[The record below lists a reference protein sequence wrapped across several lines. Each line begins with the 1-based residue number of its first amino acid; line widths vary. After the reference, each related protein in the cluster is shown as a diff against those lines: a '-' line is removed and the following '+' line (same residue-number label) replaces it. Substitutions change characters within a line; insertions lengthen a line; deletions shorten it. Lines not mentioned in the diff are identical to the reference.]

1 MSRVGRYVKITAKP
15 GQGDP
20 LAGKMLGVAEGLRT
34 TLGCELYVINR
45 SVGDDDTIWVTEVW
59 RSQEELDASLQ
70 TDEAKASIPEVLALV
85 QEGSF
90 ERIEV
95 APLGGVGLED
105 APSSGYTLRNI
116 ADAEDQAAK
125 YGYGEMGESRFVSD
139 DLQAART
146 GVSHQVLRPGR
157 RQMFAHRHHRAEEVY
172 VVLSG
177 GGRARIEDELVDLR
191 PLDALRIGPEQTRAF
206 EAGPDGLELLVFG
219 PRLRGDAQVVRD
231 WWTD

>member
-1 MSRVGRYVKITAKP
+1 MTRVGRYVKITAKP
-15 GQGDP
+15 GQGDA
-20 LAGKMLGVAEGLRT
+20 LAEKLLGVAEGLQRT
-34 TLGCELYVINR
+34 PGCELYIINR
-45 SVGDDDTIWVTEVW
+45 AVGDADTLWATEVW
-59 RSQEELDASLQ
+59 RSQAELDASLE
-70 TDEAKASIPEVLALV
+70 TEEARASIPEVLALV

-95 APLGGVGLED
+95 APVGGVGLED
-105 APSSGYTLRNI
+105 PPSPGYTLRNI
-116 ADAEDQAAK
+116 AEAEDQAAK

-139 DLQAART
+139 DLEAART
-146 GVSHQVLRPGR
+146 GVSHQVLRPGK

-191 PLDALRIGPEQTRAF
+191 PLNALRISPEQTRAF

-219 PRLRGDAQVVRD
+219 PRLRGDAEVVPD